1 MKYFVASMYQ
11 KGMVIVRANNK
22 TEAITFLEDRNIDY
36 YEMETINKYFNN
48 EFEDRL
54 LSIVVED
61 IIE

>member
-1 MKYFVASMYQ
+1 MKYFVASTYQ

-36 YEMETINKYFNN
+36 FEMETINKYFNN

>member
-1 MKYFVASMYQ
+1 MKYFVASTYQ
-11 KGMVIVRANNK
+11 KGMVIIRANNK

>member
-1 MKYFVASMYQ
+1 MKYFVASTYQ

-54 LSIVVED
+54 LSIVVVD

>member
-1 MKYFVASMYQ
+1 MKYFVASTYQ

>member
-1 MKYFVASMYQ
+1 MKYFVATTYQ